1 MKTDTKINVQVGGR
15 AVLYNGLTF
24 VTIRGAG
31 HQVPLLQPGRFLQL
45 LKAFIAGEPL
55 PGSSI

>member
-1 MKTDTKINVQVGGR
+1 MQVGGR
-15 AVLYNGLTF
+15 AVVYSGLTF

-45 LKAFIAGEPL
+45 LKAFIAGTPL
-55 PGSSI
+55 PESPF